1 MKCIHYNSQGK
12 ATVVSV
18 DLTPVSGEPWQYI
31 APDGTRYI
39 AIVGTDCAVEYP
51 ALTRRKFDASSV
63 DAFFADILNRDV
75 YVNDTFVR
83 LAALCKPEI
92 VPDLLHRRG
101 EQQAAIA
108 AEQQQAER
116 KREQQL
122 QAEREQENRE
132 RAARIANAIAVC
144 RAESGNID
152 NSKNIMLELAD
163 KFGVSIAPRT
173 RALLKSDRLYT
184 VRLDNGEVFVRFQSK
199 NGHVPDSVYDAIDK
213 IVFAVKNL
221 ADGR

>member
-1 MKCIHYNSQGK
+1 MKCIHYNRQGK
-12 ATVVSV
+12 ATVVSM
-18 DLTPVSGEPWQYI
+18 DLTPVSGEPWEYT
-31 APDGTRYI
+31 APDGARYI

-51 ALTRRKFDASSV
+51 ALTRRQFDTSSV
-63 DAFFADILNRDV
+63 DAFFADILNRNV

-83 LAALCKPEI
+83 LATLCKPEI
-92 VPDLLHRRG
+92 VPDLLHRRD
-101 EQQAAIA
+101 EQQAVIA
-108 AEQQQAER
+108 AEQLQADR

-132 RAARIANAIAVC
+132 HDQIIASAIAVC

-152 NSKNIMLELAD
+152 NSNGVILELAD
-163 KFGVSIAPRT
+163 RFGVSVPPRT
-173 RALLKSDRLYT
+173 RALLKPDRLHT

-213 IVFAVKNL
+213 IVFTIKNL

>member
-1 MKCIHYNSQGK
+1 MKCIHYNKQGK
-12 ATVVSV
+12 TTVVSIK
-18 DLTPVSGEPWQYI
+18 LTPVPGEPWGYI

-39 AIVGTDCAVEYP
+39 AIAGTNCAVEYP
-51 ALTRRKFDASSV
+51 ALTRRKFDTSSV
-63 DAFFADILNRDV
+63 DAFFADILKHNV
-75 YVNDTFVR
+75 YISDTFVR
-83 LAALCKPEI
+83 LATLCKPEI
-92 VPDLLHRRG
+92 VPDLLHWRD

-108 AEQQQAER
+108 AEQLQAER

-122 QAEREQENRE
+122 KAEREQENRE
-132 RAARIANAIAVC
+132 HDQLIANAIAVC

-152 NSKNIMLELAD
+152 NSNGVILELAD
-163 KFGVSIAPRT
+163 KFGVSVPPRT

-184 VRLDNGEVFVRFQSK
+184 IRLHGGEAFVRFQSK
-199 NGHVPDSVYDAIDK
+199 NGHAPDSVYDAIDK

>member
-1 MKCIHYNSQGK
+1 MKCIHYNKQGK
-12 ATVVSV
+12 TTVISA
-18 DLTPVSGEPWQYI
+18 DLTPVSGEPWEYI

-51 ALTRRKFDASSV
+51 ALTRRQFDTSSV
-63 DAFFADILNRDV
+63 DAFFADILNRNV

-83 LAALCKPEI
+83 LATLCKPEI
-92 VPDLLHRRG
+92 VPDLLHRRD

-108 AEQQQAER
+108 AEQQKAEQ

-122 QAEREQENRE
+122 QAEKEQENRE
-132 RAARIANAIAVC
+132 HAQIIANAIAVC

-163 KFGVSIAPRT
+163 KFSVSVPPRT
-173 RALLKSDRLYT
+173 RALLKPDRLYT

-213 IVFAVKNL
+213 IVYAVRNF

>member
-1 MKCIHYNSQGK
+1 MKCIHYNKQGK
-12 ATVVSV
+12 TTVVSV
-18 DLTPVSGEPWQYI
+18 DLTPVPGEPWEYI
-31 APDGTRYI
+31 APDGARYI
-39 AIVGTDCAVEYP
+39 AVVGTDCAVEYP
-51 ALTRRKFDASSV
+51 ALTRRKFDTSSV
-63 DAFFADILNRDV
+63 DAFFADILKCGV
-75 YVNDTFVR
+75 YINETFIR
-83 LAALCKPEI
+83 LATLCKPEI
-92 VPDLLHRRG
+92 VPDLLHRRD

-108 AEQQQAER
+108 AEQLQAER

-132 RAARIANAIAVC
+132 HAQIIANVIAVC

-152 NSKNIMLELAD
+152 NSSNIMLELAD
-163 KFGVSIAPRT
+163 KFAISIPPRT

-184 VRLDNGEVFVRFQSK
+184 VRLDSGEVFVRFQAKSR
-199 NGHVPDSVYDAIDK
+199 NVPDSVYDAIDK